1 LPKICSYQPYHDL
14 FLCQKNHEL
23 IVSTSIKYISAISVV
38 TCILNAI
45 VVLAHFH
52 PVGTAIFVGTKVEG
66 VVIFVLVVCW
76 SAIVAGDIDAAD
88 FIGAAEDTGAAIQS
102 ANLYYFS
109 WAGFITSIILCVS
122 FLRDSFGL
130 DVVGA
135 LRHNT
140 ERLQW
145 WAALLA
151 ATVVVLGSAAH
162 ANRTDCG
169 NDSEAGETASYCRKT
184 RFAISAA
191 TIGMVLCLLI
201 IYTKIFKYTSS
212 EPSAGFLL
220 EAGSSFFLVVM
231 NLFVV
236 FFTTSVGGPG
246 RTVGNL
252 YYFSWAVFLLSAF
265 LASQCY
271 NEFAHPS
278 SSSHESGGN
287 GTSTNGNRGEME
299 LQVETFDDNI

>member
-1 LPKICSYQPYHDL
+1 MI
-14 FLCQKNHEL
+14 E
-23 IVSTSIKYISAISVV
+23 STSIKYISAISVV
-38 TCILNAI
+38 TCILNTI

-66 VVIFVLVVCW
+66 VVIVVLVFCW

-88 FIGAAEDTGAAIQS
+88 FIGAAEDTGDAIQS

-109 WAGFITSIILCVS
+109 WAGFVTSVILAVS

-130 DVVGA
+130 DVVGS
-135 LRHNT
+135 LRQNT

-151 ATVVVLGSAAH
+151 VSVVVLGSAAH
-162 ANRTDCG
+162 ANRVDCG
-169 NDSEAGETASYCRKT
+169 DDSEAGEPASYCRKT

-212 EPSAGFLL
+212 EPSSGFLL
-220 EAGSSFFLVVM
+220 EAGSAFFLGIM

-252 YYFSWAVFLLSAF
+252 YYFSWAMFLLSVF

-271 NEFAHPS
+271 NEFAHTPS
-278 SSSHESGGN
+278 RSHGSSGN
-287 GTSTNGNRGEME
+287 GTTTNGNRGEME